1 MNSDQNLENVKE
13 KARKIGNE
21 MVKYK
26 EFQIEREE
34 I

>member
-1 MNSDQNLENVKE
+1 MNSDQNLKSVKE
-13 KARKIGNE
+13 RVRKIGNE

-26 EFQIEREE
+26 AFQIQREK